1 MMGFK
6 KNIILCP
13 LKNVYCIL
21 FAEFFNPCEL
31 RSLLRAEVYS
41 VNHCVWNGIL
51 YMVWSLCVFSNV
63 LLSVCARSP
72 LTWPENVCAR
82 TAFIWLNLV
91 KMNIIFGSATNW
103 AYEPFGG
110 QMRTLMR
117 WLAMEDSQKI
127 WRSQKYM
134 RTQLQC
140 CISKCLC
147 MQTTNVKSSAQSHA
161 VRDQG
166 SAEFKRLDPWCLP
179 VNRENLRANPFLRM
193 MVHHIQRSRPASIM
207 CGHAYAET
215 IEWGLISDIIFVTT
229 FSSKEA
235 KCSINECNSSN
246 QISSSLKLQSETY
259 TVFIIFSPL
268 SRTICVCVLSMMFS
282 SLPTQGV

>member
-127 WRSQKYM
+127 WRSQKYSYSVVF
-134 RTQLQC
+134 R
-140 CISKCLC
+140 
-147 MQTTNVKSSAQSHA
+147 NV
-161 VRDQG
+161 
-166 SAEFKRLDPWCLP
+166 
-179 VNRENLRANPFLRM
+179 
-193 MVHHIQRSRPASIM
+193 
-207 CGHAYAET
+207 
-215 IEWGLISDIIFVTT
+215 
-229 FSSKEA
+229 
-235 KCSINECNSSN
+235 
-246 QISSSLKLQSETY
+246 
-259 TVFIIFSPL
+259 
-268 SRTICVCVLSMMFS
+268 CVCKQQ
-282 SLPTQGV
+282 T